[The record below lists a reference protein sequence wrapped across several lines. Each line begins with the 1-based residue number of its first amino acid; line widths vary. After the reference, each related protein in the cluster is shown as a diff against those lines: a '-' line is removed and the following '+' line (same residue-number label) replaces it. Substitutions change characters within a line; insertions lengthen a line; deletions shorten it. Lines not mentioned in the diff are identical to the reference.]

1 MKRLHTMASA
11 LRGFIISVFFI
22 AGLFGAVSQSKALP
36 VPILTPLGGC
46 CFRVAYALPA
56 AEAGNWVSMTIT
68 PGGGVTVVGA
78 SSTPNFG
85 ILWTPASATWTHT
98 MIGPYFPTG
107 PNIVVGRICF
117 NAVGAFVVTITFV
130 DKFGGVYSVPYPLNC
145 PPIIGGF
152 PGLNASGTSI
162 GDSGNTPK
170 SQIEEMAG
178 IEPVLST
185 SLYPNP
191 TNDET
196 TVSLSLADSA
206 PVTITVND
214 MTGKV
219 VSTIENGAIFNAGVH
234 NFPIETNN
242 YSAGAYY
249 VQIHSGSYSNT
260 LQLNVVK

>member
-1 MKRLHTMASA
+1 MKRLYTMASA
-11 LRGFIISVFFI
+11 LRGFVISAFFI

-36 VPILTPLGGC
+36 VPVLTPLGGC
-46 CFRVAYALPA
+46 CFRVAYSLPA

-78 SSTPNFG
+78 ASTPSFAVA
-85 ILWTPASATWTHT
+85 WTPASATWTHT

-145 PPIIGGF
+145 PPIIGGI
-152 PGLNASGTSI
+152 PALNASGTSM

-170 SQIEEMAG
+170 SQIEEIAG
-178 IEPVLST
+178 IESVLST
-185 SLYPNP
+185 TLYPNP

-196 TVSLSLADSA
+196 TVSLSLANSA

-214 MTGKV
+214 VSGKEIAA
-219 VSTIENGAIFNAGVH
+219 IENGTVLNAGVH
-234 NFPIETNN
+234 NFPILTDN
-242 YSAGAYY
+242 YSAGVYF
-249 VQIHSGSYSNT
+249 VQIRSGRYSNT
-260 LQLNVVK
+260 IQLNVVK